1 MSSTRTH
8 KAVILARGLGTRM
21 QRPDHAAS
29 RRGARETL
37 SREQEAAAAAGAKVM
52 MPLAGG
58 RPFLDFCLSAL
69 ADAGFTDACLVV
81 GPEHDAIRRHYRRVA
96 PPRRLRVAFATQQ
109 EPRGTADA
117 VLAAEEFAA
126 AAPFVLVN
134 GDNLYPT
141 AALDGLRRLDSPGLV
156 GFSRQAMVERGNV
169 DAARLASFAVAVTA
183 GNGYLER
190 LVEKPAADFLAAHP
204 GLPLSMNCWRFSP
217 AIFEVCRRVEPSSR
231 GELELPDA
239 VALSMA
245 ELGERYRVVPCDEPV
260 LDLGHREDVATV
272 AQALSGVVP
281 DP

>member
-1 MSSTRTH
+1 MSSTRAH
-8 KAVILARGLGTRM
+8 KAVVLARGLGTRM
-21 QRPDHAAS
+21 QRSDHAAS
-29 RRGARETL
+29 RRGARGTL

-81 GPEHDAIRRHYRRVA
+81 GPEHDAIRGYYRDA
-96 PPRRLRVAFATQQ
+96 SPPRRLRVAFATQQ
-109 EPRGTADA
+109 EPKGTADA
-117 VLAAEEFAA
+117 VLAAEDFAA
-126 AAPFVLVN
+126 ADPFILVN

-141 AALDGLRRLDSPGLV
+141 KALAALRELDGPGLV

-190 LVEKPAADFLAAHP
+190 LVEKPAAEFLAAHP

-217 AIFEVCRRVEPSSR
+217 AIFEACRRVEPSSR

-239 VALSMA
+239 AALSMA

>member
-1 MSSTRTH
+1 MSSTHTH

-21 QRPDHAAS
+21 QRPGD
-29 RRGARETL
+29 GTL
-37 SREQEAAAAAGAKVM
+37 SREQEAAATTGAKVM

-81 GPEHDAIRRHYRRVA
+81 GPEHDAIRHHYRRVA

-117 VLAAEEFAA
+117 VLAAEELAA
-126 AAPFVLVN
+126 DAPFVLVN

-141 AALDGLRRLDSPGLV
+141 AALDGLRRLDGPGLV

-169 DAARLASFAVAVTA
+169 DADRLASFAVAVTA

-190 LVEKPAADFLAAHP
+190 LVEKPTAEFLAAHP
-204 GLPLSMNCWRFSP
+204 GLPLSMNCWRFSR
-217 AIFEVCRRVEPSSR
+217 AIFAACRRVEPSSR

-245 ELGERYRVVPCDEPV
+245 ELGEQYRVVPCDEPV